1 MRSSWQARFLL
12 PTTQLLAEGG
22 WLAVVYAAL
31 QAIIGDS
38 PSLGPFELA
47 LLVWAG
53 LAWGRRSRWLH
64 PVVDAVGLPILALAG
79 GAAGWLLD
87 PGVRGL
93 LVDGHF
99 VQAMSS
105 HLPGWIGAVAVWR
118 GEAHRSA
125 EDDDLLADQLLR
137 WAVPGLAIPW
147 LVGHLASSGTAEVAF
162 TSAAFMGTLVF
173 IGSAL
178 TAMGL
183 ARLEAVREATGSDWR
198 ANPAWLVLIAG
209 VALALTV
216 VGIPVAA
223 FLGVPARALLV
234 TLIGP
239 LRMVLLILVL
249 LSTPLILV
257 VAAATELLRSLLPPG
272 VALPQL
278 NLTGLPGFDVD
289 PLQVVSDVPT
299 IVFYVIVALLAAIQL
314 FVLAVI
320 LYLRWKERQR
330 FRLTEADAFEERA
343 IVIPPPTRAPTAA
356 PTRRRVRRDATD
368 PAAAYLLALDAL
380 ERDGRWPRQPS
391 ESPAAHSERVRRQ
404 GLQGPALPRLAAAY
418 QLVRYA
424 RAQLPARETQRAPN
438 RLASLRDRLKQAD

>member
-1 MRSSWQARFLL
+1 MRSSWQARILL

-31 QAIIGDS
+31 QAITGDA
-38 PSLGPFELA
+38 PSIGPFELA
-47 LLVWAG
+47 LLVWVG
-53 LAWGRRSRWLH
+53 LAWGRRTRWLH
-64 PVVDAVGLPILALAG
+64 PVVDAVGLPLLALAG

-118 GEAHRSA
+118 GEAHRSP

-147 LVGHLASSGTAEVAF
+147 LVGHLATSGTAELAF

-183 ARLEAVREATGSDWR
+183 ARLEAVRVATGSDWR
-198 ANPAWLVLIAG
+198 SNRDWLLLIAG

-239 LRMVLLILVL
+239 LRLILLVL
-249 LSTPLILV
+249 ILLTTPLIV
-257 VAAATELLRSLLPPG
+257 VIAAATELISPLLPKG
-272 VALPQL
+272 VTLPKL
-278 NLTGLPGFDVD
+278 NLSGLNVD
-289 PLQVVSDVPT
+289 PSQVVSDLPT
-299 IVFYVIVALLAAIQL
+299 IVFYLVVALLAAIEL
-314 FVLAVI
+314 FILVVI

-330 FRLTEADAFEERA
+330 FRIAEPDPFEERA
-343 IVIPPPTRAPTAA
+343 IVLPPPAESPPAPPARH
-356 PTRRRVRRDATD
+356 RRTRRDAAD
-368 PAAAYLLALDAL
+368 PAGAYLLALDAL
-380 ERDGRWPRQPS
+380 ERDGRWPRRPS
-391 ESPAAHSERVRRQ
+391 ESPAAHSERVRRE
-404 GLQGPALPRLAAAY
+404 GLEGPLLPRLAAAY

-424 RAQLPARETQRAPN
+424 GVRLPDREARRGPT
-438 RLASLRDRLKQAD
+438 RLASLRARLRRTG